1 MEYVWSAKKFSS
13 ETFVVSSLDKMM
25 IATKMD
31 IEKCQPIILNI
42 VDERAKKNQLSF
54 LRINNILQKW
64 IYTPAKLDLEES
76 KFDLLNKEINDARPP
91 KLLAK
96 EKMRES
102 LGKKHQI
109 LLDTLLNIRLFL
121 ENGSIK
127 EDGVFDTK
135 TDFINTFQILLKEQ
149 PARLKQVILHLT
161 KTQNSVIRILS
172 IFPQKII
179 AKIITDR
186 LG

>member
-1 MEYVWSAKKFSS
+1 MHFLLLFINHKKFS
-13 ETFVVSSLDKMM
+13 FFNF
-25 IATKMD
+25 TKT
-31 IEKCQPIILNI
+31 IYCRVLLVKLNP
-42 VDERAKKNQLSF
+42 F
-54 LRINNILQKW
+54 INNILQKW
-64 IYTPAKLDLEES
+64 IYTPAKLDLEEY

-179 AKIITDR
+179 AKII
-186 LG
+186 